1 MKFLK
6 KMENKWDRRKRTL
19 FSAVMNTL
27 IKRNSN
33 ENIKTD
39 GNRLLIQF

>member
-27 IKRNSN
+27 IKRNAN
-33 ENIKTD
+33 KNIKTD